1 MSAIRQMRPQPSL
14 AFREEQARPKPDR
27 AWKRFR
33 NYWLLANGFMM
44 VNLSTLLGI
53 GGLNSIERFLFLLA
67 GIAYLRT
74 RKVDWINL
82 SLFGGIVG
90 VTWVFGLFTD
100 FPDFSWFR
108 YAQAIISFFAV
119 MSFMCAWPTQRERK
133 LMLWTLTVLPIGMV
147 VLGGVYQLGGIGS
160 VLAHDYTGVTRLQ
173 GNSIPAFLAAAGF
186 AGSVAAAF
194 LTTGFDRRCIVLT
207 GINLAI
213 TILTATRMPSAAAL
227 IAVSVILFTGLRSG
241 VWRLIL
247 VVYGVAVLAG
257 FFALFG
263 QQLITRLEDGGT
275 SGRELMWNALL
286 AALDHYSWTGVG
298 FGHHGLLI
306 PERVSHFTGTVA
318 AHNEYL
324 RMAVELGYVGAGLF
338 LALFLAIFG
347 RLLLDPR
354 NGNRL
359 AFFVTVAMYMMDSYS
374 DNTITATSCFM
385 ILVAGLC
392 GVALADPIRKKK
404 HDTPVAM
411 TGWAGPHALNG
422 NPRVRAA
429 RRVPG

>member
-1 MSAIRQMRPQPSL
+1 MTAIRQMRPQPSL
-14 AFREEQARPKPDR
+14 AFREEQARPKPDKE
-27 AWKRFR
+27 WKRFR

-44 VNLSTLLGI
+44 VNLGTLFGI
-53 GGLNSIERFLFLLA
+53 GGLNSVERFLFLLA
-67 GIAYLRT
+67 GVAYLRT
-74 RKVDWINL
+74 RKPDWVNL
-82 SLFGGIVG
+82 GLFGGIVAL
-90 VTWVFGLFTD
+90 TWVFGVLTS

-108 YAQAIISFFAV
+108 YVQAIVSFFAV
-119 MSFMCAWPTQRERK
+119 MCFMCAWPTQRERK
-133 LMLWTLTVLPIGMV
+133 LMLWTLAIVPVGMV

-173 GNSIPAFLAAAGF
+173 GNTIPAFLAAAGF

-194 LTTGFDRRCIVLT
+194 LTTTYDRRCIVLT
-207 GINLAI
+207 GLNLGI

-227 IAVSVILFTGLRSG
+227 IAVSVILFSGLRSG
-241 VWRLIL
+241 VWRVIL
-247 VVYGVAVLAG
+247 LFYGLTALAG

-263 QQLITRLEDGGT
+263 QELLVRLEAGGT

-286 AALDHYSWTGVG
+286 AALEHYQWTGVG

-306 PERVSHFTGTVA
+306 PESVSHFTGTVA

-324 RMAVELGYVGAGLF
+324 RIAVELGYVGAGIFLVLF
-338 LALFLAIFG
+338 VSMFG

-359 AFFVTVAMYMMDSYS
+359 AFFVTVGMYFMDSYS

-385 ILVAGLC
+385 ILVAGLA
-392 GVALADPIRKKK
+392 GVALADPVRRKK
-404 HDTPVAM
+404 HETPVAM
-411 TGWAGPHALNG
+411 TGWAGPQALNG
-422 NPRVRAA
+422 NPGLRAA
-429 RRVPG
+429 RRVVS

>member
-1 MSAIRQMRPQPSL
+1 MTAIRQMRPQPSL
-14 AFREEQARPKPDR
+14 AFREEQARPKPDK

-33 NYWLLANGFMM
+33 NYWLFANSFMM
-44 VNLSTLLGI
+44 INPGVLLGL
-53 GGLNSIERFLFLLA
+53 GSLNSVERFLFLLT

-74 RKVDWINL
+74 RKPDWTNL
-82 SLFGGIVG
+82 GLFGGIV
-90 VTWVFGLFTD
+90 VLTWGFGLLTS

-133 LMLWTLTVLPIGMV
+133 LMLWTLTIVPIGMV
-147 VLGGVYQLGGIGS
+147 ALGGVYQLGGIGS

-186 AGSVAAAF
+186 AGSIAAAF
-194 LTTGFDRRCIVLT
+194 LTTLFDRRCIVLT
-207 GINLAI
+207 AINLAI

-227 IAVSVILFTGLRSG
+227 IAVSVILFSGLRSG

-247 VVYGVAVLAG
+247 VVYGIAVLAT
-257 FFALFG
+257 FFAVFG
-263 QQLITRLEDGGT
+263 GELITRLEAGGS
-275 SGRELMWNALL
+275 SGRELMWNSLL
-286 AALDHYSWTGVG
+286 ASLERYPWTGVG

-306 PERVSHFTGTVA
+306 PESVSHFTGTVA

-324 RMAVELGYVGAGLF
+324 RMAVELGYVGAGIF
-338 LALFLAIFG
+338 LVLFLAIFG

-359 AFFVTVAMYMMDSYS
+359 AFFVTVAMYLMDSYS

-392 GVALADPIRKKK
+392 GVALADPIHQKKREA
-404 HDTPVAM
+404 PVAM
-411 TGWAGPHALNG
+411 TGWAGPQAMNG

-429 RRVPG
+429 RRVTS